1 MSLAFDRKN
10 QLARFHPG
18 LKKRLMNICYFCLTS
33 TQTSSFLPQINQ
45 KGKRGKCQNLT
56 VYFDTFVR
64 LASFKGAVAPWLY
77 PYIKNTSQRCS
88 FIIFSNTLQD
98 TKCFFKY
105 HNDIRGIQ
113 PITEHTEN
121 DVLKFWQMG

>member
-18 LKKRLMNICYFCLTS
+18 LKKKPNEHLLFLFNLYTNQHKKKKHQRQVPEFD
-33 TQTSSFLPQINQ
+33 SF
-45 KGKRGKCQNLT
+45 
-56 VYFDTFVR
+56 TFVR

-77 PYIKNTSQRCS
+77 PYIKNTGQMCS

-98 TKCFFKY
+98 SKCFFKY
-105 HNDIRGIQ
+105 HNNIRGIQ
-113 PITEHTEN
+113 PIREHTEN
-121 DVLKFWQMG
+121 DVLKFWQMC

>member
-18 LKKRLMNICYFCLTS
+18 LLKKSLMNICYFCLTS
-33 TQTSSFLPQINQ
+33 TQTSTKKKHQRQVPEFDSF
-45 KGKRGKCQNLT
+45 
-56 VYFDTFVR
+56 TFVR

-77 PYIKNTSQRCS
+77 PYIKNTGQMCS

-98 TKCFFKY
+98 SKCFFKY
-105 HNDIRGIQ
+105 HNNIRGIQ
-113 PITEHTEN
+113 PIREHTEN
-121 DVLKFWQMG
+121 DVLKFWQMC